1 MEDNIDKIFKNKL
14 KSLKQSKFLIALSG
28 GVDSMVLAD
37 LFNKNKLDFSIAH
50 CNFKLRSKESDD
62 DEDFVLNWCAKN
74 KIQSYISRFNTTN
87 YCKKNKIGIQ
97 EGTRNLRY
105 DWFYKLKD
113 LYNFDYIVTAHHLDD
128 QIETYLINSMRGS
141 GLNGLVG
148 IPEKQN
154 NLFRPLLEILKD
166 QILEYAKS
174 NKIDF
179 REDSSNLKNDYYRN
193 MIRNSIL
200 PEFKRFDDNV
210 MLKFQTTIN
219 NLNSTKIFADITLNE
234 IKSKIFDLAE
244 NNIKINIDDLKKLK
258 PLDYYIHHL
267 FVEFKFDFKEIIKLF
282 KSDSGKYIKSNSHK
296 LTKKKNYLII
306 TKND

>member
-87 YCKKNKIGIQ
+87 YCKKNKIGVQ

-174 NKIDF
+174 NNIDF

-219 NLNSTKIFADITLNE
+219 NLKSTKIFADITLNE
-234 IKSKIFDLAE
+234 IKSKIFDLSE
-244 NNIKINIDDLKKLK
+244 NNIKINIDDLKKLE
-258 PLDYYIHHL
+258 PLDYYAHHL

>member
-74 KIQSYISRFNTTN
+74 KIQSYISRFNTIN
-87 YCKKNKIGIQ
+87 YCKKNKIGVQ
-97 EGTRNLRY
+97 EGARNLRY

-219 NLNSTKIFADITLNE
+219 NLKSTKIFADITLNE
-234 IKSKIFDLAE
+234 IKSKIFDLSE

-258 PLDYYIHHL
+258 PLDYYVHHL

>member
-87 YCKKNKIGIQ
+87 YCKKNKIGVQ

-193 MIRNSIL
+193 MIRNSII

-219 NLNSTKIFADITLNE
+219 NLKSTKIFADITLNE
-234 IKSKIFDLAE
+234 IKSKIFDLSE
-244 NNIKINIDDLKKLK
+244 NNIKINIDDLKKLE
-258 PLDYYIHHL
+258 PLDYYAHHL

>member
-74 KIQSYISRFNTTN
+74 KIQSYISRFNTIN
-87 YCKKNKIGIQ
+87 YCKKNKIGVQ
-97 EGTRNLRY
+97 EGARNLRY

-174 NKIDF
+174 NNIDF

-193 MIRNSIL
+193 MIRNSII
-200 PEFKRFDDNV
+200 PEFKKFDDNV

-234 IKSKIFDLAE
+234 IKSKIFDLSE
-244 NNIKINIDDLKKLK
+244 NNIKINIDDLKKLE
-258 PLDYYIHHL
+258 PLDYYAHHL

>member
-74 KIQSYISRFNTTN
+74 KIQSYISRFNTIN
-87 YCKKNKIGIQ
+87 YCKKNKIGVQ
-97 EGTRNLRY
+97 EGARNLRY

-174 NKIDF
+174 NNIDF

-193 MIRNSIL
+193 MIRNSII

-234 IKSKIFDLAE
+234 IKSKIFDLSE
-244 NNIKINIDDLKKLK
+244 NNIKINIDDLKKLE
-258 PLDYYIHHL
+258 PLDYYAHHL